1 MGTVSELPLRT
12 LCSPGVIE
20 CERERGRE
28 REEREREREKRE
40 SNYVWPKMCTRHFKE
55 FLHAPSTRGRP
66 SAAPTQTPRADQPG
80 REGRERTHE
89 GRAEL
94 LARRELEETN

>member
-20 CERERGRE
+20 CEREREG
-28 REEREREREKRE
+28 E

-66 SAAPTQTPRADQPG
+66 SAAPTQTPRAGQPG

>member
-28 REEREREREKRE
+28 REKREREREERE
-40 SNYVWPKMCTRHFKE
+40 QLRV
-55 FLHAPSTRGRP
+55 A
-66 SAAPTQTPRADQPG
+66 
-80 REGRERTHE
+80 
-89 GRAEL
+89 
-94 LARRELEETN
+94 